1 MIHVEVIDMKYR
13 AHIAGAVVSGC
24 GVIYLCNQME
34 ISTNLLNIIGGAA
47 IGGLIPD
54 IDHPKSFLGRAI
66 QPISTILMATIG
78 HRTLTHSLLFLF
90 LISFVASMFNIML
103 GFGLGIGILS
113 HIVLDLLTPKTN
125 GVAFLYPFYKRKIK
139 LL

>member
-1 MIHVEVIDMKYR
+1 MIKCSYLDVLAILSSH
-13 AHIAGAVVSGC
+13 
-24 GVIYLCNQME
+24 GVIYLCNQIG
-34 ISTNLLNIIGGAA
+34 ISTSPIYIICGAV

-54 IDHPKSFLGRAI
+54 IDHPKSFLGSAI
-66 QPISTILMATIG
+66 QPVSTILMTTIG
-78 HRTLTHSLLFLF
+78 HRTLTHSLLFVF

-103 GFGLGIGILS
+103 GVGLGIGMLS

-125 GVAFLYPFYKRKIK
+125 GVAFLYPFYKKKIK